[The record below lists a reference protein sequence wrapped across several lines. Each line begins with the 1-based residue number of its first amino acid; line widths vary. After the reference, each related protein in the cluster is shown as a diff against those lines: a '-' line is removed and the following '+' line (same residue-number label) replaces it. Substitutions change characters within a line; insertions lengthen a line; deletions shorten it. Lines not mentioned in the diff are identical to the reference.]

1 MNKKQLKII
10 ACLCMFYD
18 HLDRIL
24 PIQLLLAPLWD
35 WLYEMGQ
42 EALIDQL
49 FRLLNYIGR
58 LAAPIFL
65 FCIVDGFFHT
75 HDKKRYIQRVAITAL
90 LAQVP
95 YILFN
100 MAEMHT
106 YGAAALISEIDLN
119 ILFTL
124 SLGLI
129 AIWLTDTLLQCR
141 QYLLAIIS
149 IITACLLATCLHM
162 EGKYGYILILFA
174 FYFLKD
180 QKRWLQALLF
190 IPIVILSRYR
200 LFMQL
205 FTETD
210 ARMVPTVI
218 LNIFGNYLGLLI
230 PICFYNGQK
239 GSISKTMQL
248 GMYAFYPLHLLV
260 LGLIGLLR

>member
-75 HDKKRYIQRVAITAL
+75 HDKKRFIQRVAITAL

-95 YILFN
+95 YI
-100 MAEMHT
+100 
-106 YGAAALISEIDLN
+106 
-119 ILFTL
+119 
-124 SLGLI
+124 
-129 AIWLTDTLLQCR
+129 
-141 QYLLAIIS
+141 
-149 IITACLLATCLHM
+149 
-162 EGKYGYILILFA
+162 
-174 FYFLKD
+174 
-180 QKRWLQALLF
+180 
-190 IPIVILSRYR
+190 
-200 LFMQL
+200 
-205 FTETD
+205 
-210 ARMVPTVI
+210 
-218 LNIFGNYLGLLI
+218 
-230 PICFYNGQK
+230 
-239 GSISKTMQL
+239 
-248 GMYAFYPLHLLV
+248 
-260 LGLIGLLR
+260 